1 MSNTWEKPTS
11 PTHTLHTAYPLR
23 KIQWRPG
30 HDTEIAIVPSF
41 QNTSSS
47 SVDPKIGSIP
57 QGLGAHPAH
66 PYQIDLDP
74 HIEIW
79 DVRRHNVAKY
89 AVASSDGA
97 AIALEW
103 SDDNT
108 IMTAHQNGMFV
119 QADIRPSSKLPLEDI
134 PRNVMGWNARGELAY
149 AIDRFKSG
157 EVPFDDL

>member
-1 MSNTWEKPTS
+1 
-11 PTHTLHTAYPLR
+11 
-23 KIQWRPG
+23 
-30 HDTEIAIVPSF
+30 
-41 QNTSSS
+41 
-47 SVDPKIGSIP
+47 
-57 QGLGAHPAH
+57 
-66 PYQIDLDP
+66 
-74 HIEIW
+74 
-79 DVRRHNVAKY
+79 VAKY